1 MAKSFKTAIDLSK
14 NELQNAVIQNLSS
27 APSSPVKGQ
36 KYFNS
41 TDNIEYYYNGTA
53 WVPCSYSLT
62 INNNGDNR
70 VLTANNTIFSLE
82 AEANLTFDG
91 TTLKVGSLTTLASG
105 NIGINIGGNTPIAH
119 LDMCGSIWQSGAS
132 SIILSDARATNSQ
145 KWRIYRD
152 VSTHRFAITW
162 VDSAVNLSEVIGIDY
177 TTKAIRFNNVY
188 TFPISIGSVGQSLRV
203 PSSGSTLEWF
213 TPAGGGIASLG
224 GQSGSS
230 QTFGNDTN
238 VTISSASNVHTLGW
252 NGQLSVARGGTGL
265 STVAAGSFLSGNGTS
280 ALGVRSASQVLSDIG
295 AMTAD
300 WSNPGSDHSYK
311 GAKRNMQ
318 CGATTMNFGDVGYL
332 SGFGKVEMT
341 DASSES
347 TTGALVM
354 ATSTVT
360 SNNYADFLILG
371 VVRDDSWS
379 WNFGGKIYI
388 STFGSTGN
396 TLSQEIPK
404 ATNEVV
410 QHVGFALSATVIIF
424 RPEFTSIV
432 LK

>member
-27 APSSPVKGQ
+27 APASPVKGQ

-105 NIGINIGGNTPIAH
+105 TIGINIGGNTPIAH

-145 KWRIYRD
+145 KWRIHRD

-188 TFPISIGSVGQSLRV
+188 TFPTSIGSVGQSLRV

-213 TPAGGGIASLG
+213 SPAGGGIASLG

-265 STVAAGSFLSGNGTS
+265 QRITEGYYLRGNGLN
-280 ALGVRSASQVLSDIG
+280 ALDMLSPQATRDDIG
-295 AMTAD
+295 ALAGTWLD
-300 WSNPGSDHSYK
+300 PSSDHTVYGIVK
-311 GAKRNMQ
+311 YLV
-318 CGATTMNFGDVGYL
+318 CGSSTLNFGDVCYIATN
-332 SGFGKVEMT
+332 GKAELADS
-341 DASSES
+341 DAES
-347 TTGALVM
+347 TCGFLVM
-354 ATSTVT
+354 AMENVASNST
-360 SNNYADFLILG
+360 AKFLLMGIA
-371 VVRDDSWS
+371 RDDSWT
-379 WNFGGKIYI
+379 WTAGAPIYI
-388 STFGSTGN
+388 SASGTTGN
-396 TLSQEIPK
+396 TLTQTMPSVPESCVKIIGY
-404 ATNEVV
+404 AFSGT
-410 QHVGFALSATVIIF
+410 IIF
-424 RPEFTSIV
+424 FKPDNTNIV
-432 LK
+432 IT

>member
-145 KWRIYRD
+145 KWRIHRD

-188 TFPISIGSVGQSLRV
+188 TFPTSIGSVGQSLRV

-213 TPAGGGIASLG
+213 SPAGGGIASLG

-230 QTFGNDTN
+230 QTFVNDTN
-238 VTISSASNVHTLGW
+238 VTISSASNIHTLGW
-252 NGQLSVARGGTGL
+252 NGQLSAARGGTGL

-280 ALGVRSASQVLSDIG
+280 ALSVRSASQVLSDIG

-300 WSNPGSDHSYK
+300 WSDPGSDHTYK
-311 GAKRNMQ
+311 GVKRSMV
-318 CGATTMNFGDVGYL
+318 CGGTTLNFGDVGYVDPQ
-332 SGFGKVEMT
+332 GKVQIADSDDET
-341 DASSES
+341 K
-347 TTGALVM
+347 TGMLVM
-354 ATSTVT
+354 AMATVT
-360 SNNYADFLILG
+360 SNNSADFLILG
-371 VVRDDSWS
+371 VARDTSWS
-379 WNFGGKIYI
+379 WSPGGMIYV
-388 STFGSTGN
+388 SASNTTGN
-396 TLSQEIPK
+396 TLTQGYPSGTGT
-404 ATNEVV
+404 AV
-410 QHVGFALSATVIIF
+410 QIVGAALSANIMIFKPELTRII
-424 RPEFTSIV
+424 